1 MNQEN
6 KILELLSRIVDLLLL
21 NFLFIITSIPIFT
34 IGASLCALYSVNLKM
49 TRKEESYV
57 IKDFFRSF
65 RQNFRQA
72 TPSFI
77 AFAAAFSLLGM
88 NLWISTQTGGTFS
101 AVLRTV
107 AGIFLLAV
115 YICFLYY
122 FPILARFQFTCRQVM
137 MHIPH
142 MILTWPGYF
151 FTLIL
156 LNIPIFFFAFYSLYT
171 AAALFIITCIIGASA
186 FTYVESLLFRKI
198 FEKYE
203 RKS

>member
-72 TPSFI
+72 TPSFF

-88 NLWISTQTGGTFS
+88 NL
-101 AVLRTV
+101 
-107 AGIFLLAV
+107 
-115 YICFLYY
+115 
-122 FPILARFQFTCRQVM
+122 
-137 MHIPH
+137 
-142 MILTWPGYF
+142 
-151 FTLIL
+151 
-156 LNIPIFFFAFYSLYT
+156 
-171 AAALFIITCIIGASA
+171 
-186 FTYVESLLFRKI
+186 
-198 FEKYE
+198 
-203 RKS
+203 